1 MVPTCYPRGM
11 RALVALGLAVILA
24 SPLVAASRVPPA
36 ELLGLTLGMPDHD
49 VRTRLGRL
57 GKPSATQPDAG
68 GRKQIWQLRHRRYET
83 ANLRFNPAFELQWCT
98 LYARRGRLRYTELG
112 DTTTARKV
120 GRFIWVWNVPASATG
135 AAYQV
140 TARGT
145 DPVFASSVALSQPLT
160 RPEGAEP
167 PEAPADSLR

>member
-1 MVPTCYPRGM
+1 M
-11 RALVALGLAVILA
+11 RKLLVLAIAVTLA
-24 SPLVAASRVPPA
+24 SPLVAASRVPRA

-49 VRTRLGRL
+49 VRARLERL
-57 GKPSATQPDAG
+57 GKPSATQPEAG

-98 LYARRGRLRYTELG
+98 LYARRGRLRYTDVG
-112 DTTTARKV
+112 DTTAARKV
-120 GRFIWVWNVPASATG
+120 GRFIWVWNVPASATR

-145 DPVFASSVALSQPLT
+145 DPVFASSVALSHSLT

-167 PEAPADSLR
+167 PETPADSIR